1 MSPCHWAA
9 LLKLRRNLDILIF
22 LRQQFGML
30 ESVCQWP
37 LITSSCLPVTM
48 GSTNSLIFKEN
59 NFRKCFFVAF
69 GFICTGLC
77 HFTDRLNDFIECM
90 YVYVNKQL
98 AVSPQTDVTDSPKS
112 CIFEITIIEDKA
124 TRRVLTI
131 MRKMRKTDSII
142 VTADKIRIRIRP
154 AMLSKKGAYLR
165 NRETRPYYPGI
176 RTSLGQIQT
185 EI

>member
-9 LLKLRRNLDILIF
+9 LLRLRRNLDILIF

-98 AVSPQTDVTDSPKS
+98 AVSPQSDVTDFPKS
-112 CIFEITIIEDKA
+112 CIFKKA
-124 TRRVLTI
+124 CKACKTKSDDNHRRQGHQKSDNYHEKNAKDRLH
-131 MRKMRKTDSII
+131 DSCY
-142 VTADKIRIRIRP
+142 
-154 AMLSKKGAYLR
+154 G
-165 NRETRPYYPGI
+165 
-176 RTSLGQIQT
+176 
-185 EI
+185 

>member
-9 LLKLRRNLDILIF
+9 LLRLRRNLDILIF

-77 HFTDRLNDFIECM
+77 HFTYRLIDLIDCKVCM
-90 YVYVNKQL
+90 FAYKKVT
-98 AVSPQTDVTDSPKS
+98 VSPQTDVTDFPRS
-112 CIFEITIIEDKA
+112 CIFKRDARLALQGHQKS
-124 TRRVLTI
+124 
-131 MRKMRKTDSII
+131 DSYHE
-142 VTADKIRIRIRP
+142 
-154 AMLSKKGAYLR
+154 KKC
-165 NRETRPYYPGI
+165 E
-176 RTSLGQIQT
+176 
-185 EI
+185 